1 MVSKLNFPILSI
13 AELQT
18 SIGGS
23 RPISDEENSGNA
35 GTFFTAL
42 GAGAFLGSL
51 AADANYTPKKR
62 RKIANF

>member
-1 MVSKLNFPILSI
+1 MVSKLNFPILSV

-35 GTFFTAL
+35 ETFFTAL

-62 RKIANF
+62 RKKRR